1 MKNGDKRTFRAPAN
15 IQNNRYY
22 QKLANECI
30 ANAQMRYMTGFG
42 WFGDI

>member
-15 IQNNRYY
+15 IQNIPYY

-30 ANAQMRYMTGFG
+30 ANAQMRYMTDFG